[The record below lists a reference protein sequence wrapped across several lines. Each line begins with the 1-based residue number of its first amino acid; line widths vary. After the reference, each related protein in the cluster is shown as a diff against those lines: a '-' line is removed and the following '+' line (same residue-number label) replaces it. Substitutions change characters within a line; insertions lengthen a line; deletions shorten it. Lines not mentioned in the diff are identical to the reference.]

1 MPWDRERIQPADL
14 DALYDGWYW
23 RRSRDLEALAQ
34 VVLWLRSMMDSET
47 DFEKIVASMPGYDQA
62 YSKQIED
69 MKTKAL
75 KKMKKK
81 GKRG

>member
-1 MPWDRERIQPADL
+1 MA
-14 DALYDGWYW
+14 
-23 RRSRDLEALAQ
+23 
-34 VVLWLRSMMDSET
+34 VHMLRSMMDSDS

-62 YSKQIED
+62 YSRQIEE

-81 GKRG
+81 GKAKRG